1 MQLEKESTVIY
12 QLVINNKQ
20 QGMLTHFIHVDSV
33 IHVQLLQANAWYCC
47 EADINKNC
55 MQNVYQTGIMYKSDV
70 NFSCN
75 WVKIAS

>member
-33 IHVQLLQANAWYCC
+33 IHVQLLQANA
-47 EADINKNC
+47 
-55 MQNVYQTGIMYKSDV
+55 
-70 NFSCN
+70 
-75 WVKIAS
+75 